1 MAWADGVAMAYFN
14 YPEQSM
20 PSQLFSI
27 SLLRSILSCGLL
39 AIDSVLGD
47 EFASDISRVRN
58 HEGPGNSR
66 RNFREALSGEFVNS
80 RIANKKIKKATERD
94 DARCREI
101 WGVS

>member
-1 MAWADGVAMAYFN
+1 MAYFN

-20 PSQLFSI
+20 PGQSFSI

-39 AIDSVLGD
+39 AIDSVLRG
-47 EFASDISRVRN
+47 EFALDIPRARN

-80 RIANKKIKKATERD
+80 RIAKKNSKKSNRER
-94 DARCREI
+94 
-101 WGVS
+101 